1 MIVCRSCGFH
11 NKDADSFCGSCGEF
25 LEWTG
30 ERITPKPAP
39 VVEPE
44 PEEPAPAKRSLLERI
59 QSLVYMDV
67 GERDPLPAQSG
78 PMGGPPRPPGPPGMG
93 GPPRP
98 PGVGSPP
105 GVGGPPRP
113 PGPPG
118 VGGPPGPPA
127 GTVGPPGPPAGTVGP
142 PSPVGPPAVTAGPPT
157 PPGPP
162 SPPAATVGPP
172 TPSGSLAAA
181 VGSSSPP
188 GPPGGTVGPP
198 TPPGPPG
205 PPAATVG
212 PPAGTVGPSAPVGPP
227 GPPGPSLELPEPQPP
242 AEAALVVPLGETTA
256 TPSKPDPLS
265 VLPEREQKR
274 PTAVVKKPPSRR
286 LRPGDLI
293 CGDCGEGNAD
303 TRKFCSRCGAT
314 LLTAEVVKTPW
325 WRKILPK
332 RRTKVRT
339 ALERTAKDRRA
350 KTTATGKAFR
360 AVFKTVRALVAVV
373 LVLGGIAYGS
383 LPAVRTWVNNQ
394 VAAWQQDAQSALDM
408 TYAPVHPTKVTA
420 TLEEPNHPADL
431 VADSVSNTFWAAPAN
446 KGEATLVFTF
456 DRPVNI
462 DKAIIQNGDNDKF
475 DQTFRAERLHLVYST
490 GKTEDLQLKDQPDPQ
505 ELTVQNGHDVT
516 SLEIHVTATY
526 QSLHG
531 NDLAISEIELFQ
543 RS

>member
-30 ERITPKPAP
+30 EKITPKPPP

-44 PEEPAPAKRSLLERI
+44 PEEPAPAKRGLLERI

-67 GERDPLPAQSG
+67 GERDALPVQSG
-78 PMGGPPRPPGPPGMG
+78 PGFGRPPG
-93 GPPRP
+93 
-98 PGVGSPP
+98 PP

-118 VGGPPGPPA
+118 PPA
-127 GTVGPPGPPAGTVGP
+127 GTLGPPAPVGPPGPPAGTLGLP
-142 PSPVGPPAVTAGPPT
+142 APVGPPAPAWPPAGAAT

-162 SPPAATVGPP
+162 VG
-172 TPSGSLAAA
+172 AIA
-181 VGSSSPP
+181 
-188 GPPGGTVGPP
+188 

-205 PPAATVG
+205 LGA
-212 PPAGTVGPSAPVGPP
+212 PAGSD
-227 GPPGPSLELPEPQPP
+227 PSLQLPTPVVKPP
-242 AEAALVVPLGETTA
+242 VEAALVVPLGESTA
-256 TPSKPDPLS
+256 TPPKPDLLS

-274 PTAVVKKPPSRR
+274 PTAVVKKPPTRR

-332 RRTKVRT
+332 RRTKVRK
-339 ALERTAKDRRA
+339 ALERTARDRRA
-350 KTTATGKAFR
+350 KSTAASTAFR
-360 AVFKTVRALVAVV
+360 AVFKTLRALIAVV
-373 LVLGGIAYGS
+373 LVVGGIAYGS

-394 VAAWQQDAQSALDM
+394 VASWQQDAQSALEL
-408 TYAPVHPTKVTA
+408 TYEPVHPTKVTA
-420 TLEEPNHPADL
+420 TAEEPTHPADL
-431 VADSVSNTFWAAPAN
+431 VADSVSNTFWAAPTN

-490 GKTEDLQLKDQPDPQ
+490 GKTEDLTLKDQPDPQ
-505 ELTVQNGHDVT
+505 ELTVQNGHNVT
-516 SLEIHVTATY
+516 SLEIHVTATF

-531 NDLAISEIELFQ
+531 TDLAISEIELFQ